1 MSSATSLF
9 STVLAS
15 SVHDIKNSLGML
27 LQSIDAVIERVPPD
41 QRPGFHELA
50 VLQYESA
57 RVNNSL
63 VQLLALYKLD
73 NEQLPLNIGYHM
85 VEDFL
90 QEQSLRNQSLL
101 MLKEIGLDIEV
112 DPDLAWYFDDE
123 LVGSVIDNIIANSIR
138 YTHSKLLLR
147 AFVEGEQLV
156 LSIADDGPGY
166 PRAMLEQSDRYL
178 LGINRSTGSTGLG
191 LFFAGQI
198 ARLHR
203 RGDCHGHVELGNGG
217 VLPGGE
223 FRLYLP

>member
-1 MSSATSLF
+1 MSDSAALF
-9 STVLAS
+9 PTVLAS

-27 LQSIDAVIERVPPD
+27 LQSLEAVVERVPPE

-50 VLQYESA
+50 VLQYEAA

-73 NEQLPLNIGYHM
+73 NQQLPLNIGYHM
-85 VEDFL
+85 VADFL
-90 QEQSLRNQSLL
+90 HEQGLRNQNLL
-101 MLKEIGLDIEV
+101 TLKQIELELDV
-112 DPDLAWYFDDE
+112 DDELAWYFDYD
-123 LVGSVIDNIIANSIR
+123 LIASVIDNIVTNSIR

-147 AFVEGEQLV
+147 ACVEDDQLV
-156 LSIADDGPGY
+156 LIVADDGPGY
-166 PRAMLEQSDRYL
+166 PRAMLEQSDKYL

-191 LFFAGQI
+191 LFFAGEI

-203 RGDCHGHVELGNGG
+203 HGDQHGRVELRNGQC
-217 VLPGGE
+217 LPGGE

>member
-1 MSSATSLF
+1 MSEPSALF
-9 STVLAS
+9 PTVLAS

-27 LQSIDAVIERVPPD
+27 LQSLEAVVERVPVD

-50 VLQYESA
+50 VLQYEAA

-73 NEQLPLNIGYHM
+73 NQQLPLNIGHHM
-85 VEDFL
+85 VADFL
-90 QEQSLRNQSLL
+90 QEQGLRNQNLLSL
-101 MLKEIGLDIEV
+101 KQIQLDIEV
-112 DPDLAWYFDDE
+112 DDDLAWYFDYD
-123 LVGSVIDNIIANSIR
+123 LIASVIDNIITNSIR

-147 AFVEGEQLV
+147 ADIEDDQLV
-156 LSIADDGPGY
+156 IVIADDGPGY
-166 PRAMLEQSDRYL
+166 PRAMLETPDRYL

-191 LFFAGQI
+191 LFFAGEI

-203 RGDCHGHVELGNGG
+203 RADVHGRVQLRNGQC
-217 VLPGGE
+217 LEGGE

>member
-1 MSSATSLF
+1 MSTTPSLF

-27 LQSIDAVIERVPPD
+27 LQSIDSVVERVPPE

-73 NEQLPLNIGYHM
+73 NEQLPLNIGYHI

-90 QEQSLRNQSLL
+90 REQSMRNQSLL
-101 MLKEIGLDIEV
+101 MLKEIALDIEV
-112 DPDLAWYFDDE
+112 EPDLAWYFDEE
-123 LVGSVIDNIIANSIR
+123 LVGSVIDNVIANSIR

-147 AFVEGEQLV
+147 AYVEDEHLV
-156 LSIADDGPGY
+156 LTIADDGPGY

-203 RGDCHGHVELGNGG
+203 RGASHGYVALTNGG
-217 VLPGGE
+217 TLPGGE
-223 FRLYLP
+223 FRLHLP

>member
-1 MSSATSLF
+1 MSEPSALF
-9 STVLAS
+9 PTVLAS

-27 LQSIDAVIERVPPD
+27 LQSLEAVVERVPVE

-50 VLQYESA
+50 VLQYEAA

-73 NEQLPLNIGYHM
+73 NQQLPLNIGHHM
-85 VEDFL
+85 VADFL
-90 QEQSLRNQSLL
+90 QEQGLRNQNLL
-101 MLKEIGLDIEV
+101 NLKQIQLDIEV
-112 DPDLAWYFDDE
+112 DDDLAWYFDYD
-123 LVGSVIDNIIANSIR
+123 LIASVIDNIITNSIR

-147 AFVEGEQLV
+147 ADIEDDQLV
-156 LSIADDGPGY
+156 IVIADDGPGY
-166 PRAMLEQSDRYL
+166 PRAMLETPDRYL

-191 LFFAGQI
+191 LFFAGEI

-203 RGDCHGHVELGNGG
+203 RADVHGRVQLRNGQC
-217 VLPGGE
+217 LEGGE